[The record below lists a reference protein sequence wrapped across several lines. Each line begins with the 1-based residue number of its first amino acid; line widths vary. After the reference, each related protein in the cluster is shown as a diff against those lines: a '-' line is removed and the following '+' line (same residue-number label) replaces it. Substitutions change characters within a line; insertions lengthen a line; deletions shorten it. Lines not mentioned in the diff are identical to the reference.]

1 MKPVK
6 TSLGE
11 VGFGVPDERAKMRA
25 VKLGDLFGSDALKTL
40 HRLLTECDWEHPEPL
55 RKWLRD
61 RKRQLAAKGVDADYL
76 FYYLQP

>member
-1 MKPVK
+1 MNKPK
-6 TSLGE
+6 NKS
-11 VGFGVPDERAKMRA
+11 
-25 VKLGDLFGSDALKTL
+25 VKLSDLFGEAALKSL